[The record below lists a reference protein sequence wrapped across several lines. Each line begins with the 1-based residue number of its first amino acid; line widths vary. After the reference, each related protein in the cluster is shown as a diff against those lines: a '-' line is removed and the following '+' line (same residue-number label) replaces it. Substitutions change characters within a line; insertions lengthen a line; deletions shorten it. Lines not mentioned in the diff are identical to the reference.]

1 MDKSQSASKTPPDGG
16 WGWMVVCGAALINM
30 VNQAM
35 FANFGLI
42 FGEYLKKIGGGHA
55 TGITLV
61 LALSVVVTNCT
72 GLIVGPLLKLL
83 DIRTFTLIGIGFVGT
98 GMIVSSFGTA
108 TWHIVIGY
116 SVMTGFGLGLLASG
130 TFLVINEYFTT
141 KKSTAVGISMAG
153 TSVGQMTMPPFI
165 GMLLKKYDYSGTTLI
180 LGFVSYTGII
190 GAAFFKPV
198 FCCKKWGPTEDVAS
212 IENASVKPT
221 GDVQNEV
228 NTVTKPEEEKLLKA
242 PIVER
247 KVSIN
252 DRNISNGDTTVSNND
267 NKPVSSGRKIS
278 NTERKISSAKGM
290 IKSYSQGI
298 LKSHIEDNYNESAM
312 ELGNSHFKLNHEDK
326 NHHWFRKIIN
336 TLGFDLLK
344 DPIYVHIVVGLGLV
358 YVSTV
363 SFGAF
368 FPIFLQDEADL
379 TVFQTTTVMT
389 CLSSADVLGRIT
401 ASEICR
407 RMKFSNR
414 KFFMFGTVMLSL
426 MRSVE
431 ILMPNYTS
439 LMIVAF
445 IVGYWRAVA
454 VINQNLVISEYISKE
469 KLPSA
474 VGLNMVTKALL
485 SLTVGQS
492 LGLLKDLWSYGACI
506 HTLNIMAIVVILL
519 WSIEMFIRHVRKPK
533 TTIIID
539 VKDEAVS

>member
-1 MDKSQSASKTPPDGG
+1 
-16 WGWMVVCGAALINM
+16 MVVFGAALINM

-42 FGEYLKKIGGGHA
+42 FGEYLKEIGGGHA

-130 TFLVINEYFTT
+130 TFLVINDYFTT

-153 TSVGQMTMPPFI
+153 TSLGQMTMPPFI
-165 GMLLKKYDYSGTTLI
+165 GWLLKKYDYSGTTFI

-190 GAAFFKPV
+190 GAAFFKPM
-198 FCCKKWGPTEDVAS
+198 FCCKKWGRTDDVAR
-212 IENASVKPT
+212 IENAPEKLT
-221 GDVQNEV
+221 IEDQNEV
-228 NTVTKPEEEKLLKA
+228 NAVPKPEEEKLLKV
-242 PIVER
+242 PTSER
-247 KVSIN
+247 KVSIKE
-252 DRNISNGDTTVSNND
+252 RNLLNGDSTVSNND
-267 NKPVSSGRKIS
+267 NKPVSRERKIS

-290 IKSYSQGI
+290 IKSYSQGM
-298 LKSHIEDNYNESAM
+298 LKSHIEDNYNESAI
-312 ELGNSHFKLNHEDK
+312 ELGNSHYTLNEEEK
-326 NHHWFRKIIN
+326 NHHWLRKLSK

-344 DPIYVHIVVGLGLV
+344 DPVYVHIVLGLGLV
-358 YVSTV
+358 YVSTI

-368 FPIFLQDEADL
+368 FPIFLQDEAGL

-389 CLSSADVLGRIT
+389 CLSSADVIGRIT
-401 ASEICR
+401 ASEIGR
-407 RMKFSNR
+407 RLKFSNR
-414 KFFMFGTVMLSL
+414 KFFMFGAVLLSIT
-426 MRSVE
+426 RSIE
-431 ILMPNYTS
+431 ILMPDYTS

-454 VINQNLVISEYISKE
+454 VINQNLIISEYISKE

-474 VGLNMVTKALL
+474 VGLNMVSKALL
-485 SLTVGQS
+485 SLTIGQS
-492 LGLLKDLWSYGACI
+492 LGLLKDMWSYAVCI
-506 HTLNIMAIVVILL
+506 HTLNVITIVVVVS
-519 WSIEMFIRHVRKPK
+519 WWIEMLVRYMRAPK
-533 TTIIID
+533 TTNIE
-539 VKDEAVS
+539 EAVS